1 VNTREK
7 MSLEKQISKWKAQ
20 IESNVDCFDEIK
32 NFLNKHTKKQDV
44 LAMHILSGCIFR
56 VYYSADKDIN
66 ESLLVKMM
74 EFLWQLSTPDT
85 FKYYLQQMLYCVSK
99 LQKVRLQI
107 SKLLQI

>member
-1 VNTREK
+1 
-7 MSLEKQISKWKAQ
+7 MSLEEERQQIRKWEDQ

-32 NFLNKHTKKQDV
+32 KFLKKYTKEQGNPDID
-44 LAMHILSGCIFR
+44 ILTDCIFR

-66 ESLLVKMM
+66 ESLLVDMIK
-74 EFLWQLSTPDT
+74 FLWEFSTSDT
-85 FKYYLQQMLYCVSK
+85 LKYYVLEHMLYCVSK